1 MIRLALLLL
10 VPLAPAAEYLFGL
23 SPLWVFLTGIAG
35 IAILAEWIR
44 AATDALALHTGPA
57 IGGLLTISLGSLA
70 ELILALFVL
79 MRGEVAVVHA
89 QITGSIMGT
98 CLLGLG
104 LAIVVGGFDK
114 ERQSFKRERAGL
126 LSSMMVLVVIAL
138 VLPAVFDFTDRN
150 VLDVPDV
157 DAADEALSLGVS
169 VVLLALYAANLVYTL
184 VTHRNVFAADEG
196 GKGTPR
202 WSALTCLFILGAATA
217 GAALESELVSSALTD
232 AARTLGLT
240 PLFVGV
246 VVLALVGTCSDIFAA
261 VWFAHKNQM
270 GLVMNICIGSGI
282 QIALVVAPLL
292 VLFSWALGAPMTLV
306 FQNPL
311 DLFSI
316 VGTALIVRAIAGD
329 GETTWFEGVLL
340 IGVYIVL
347 ALAYF
352 FS

>member
-1 MIRLALLLL
+1 
-10 VPLAPAAEYLFGL
+10 
-23 SPLWVFLTGIAG
+23 
-35 IAILAEWIR
+35 
-44 AATDALALHTGPA
+44 
-57 IGGLLTISLGSLA
+57 
-70 ELILALFVL
+70 
-79 MRGEVAVVHA
+79 
-89 QITGSIMGT
+89 
-98 CLLGLG
+98 
-104 LAIVVGGFDK
+104 
-114 ERQSFKRERAGL
+114 
-126 LSSMMVLVVIAL
+126 MVLVVIAL

-150 VLDVPDV
+150 VLDVPNV

-196 GKGTPR
+196 GGGTPR
-202 WSALTCLFILGAATA
+202 WSGLTCLFILGAATA
-217 GAALESELVSSALTD
+217 GAALESELVSSALTN

-246 VVLALVGTCSDIFAA
+246 VVLALVGTCSDIFA

-292 VLFSWALGAPMTLV
+292 VLFSWALGAPMTLA

-316 VGTALIVRAIAGD
+316 IGTALIVRATARPRGSK
-329 GETTWFEGVLL
+329 
-340 IGVYIVL
+340 
-347 ALAYF
+347 AC
-352 FS
+352 S